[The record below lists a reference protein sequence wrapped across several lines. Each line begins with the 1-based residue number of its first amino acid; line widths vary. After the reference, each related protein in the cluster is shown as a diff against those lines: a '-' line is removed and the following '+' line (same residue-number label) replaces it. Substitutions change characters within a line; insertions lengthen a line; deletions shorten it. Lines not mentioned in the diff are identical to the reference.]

1 MSSVGTVISYPIP
14 AYSNVP
20 IEAQFYQP
28 SRFVISAIS
37 LGITT
42 IVTTSL
48 DNNYVVG
55 QLVRLLIPAP
65 YGSFQLNNVQG
76 YVISLPASNQVEI
89 GIDSSLANAYVS
101 NPFVATIT
109 GATQA
114 TDCVLT
120 VNQSVYG
127 SSVLIQNVGGMT
139 QLNNQ
144 VIPII
149 TQRSNSI
156 TLNVNSSSYSA
167 YTSGGTATAYPID
180 GRVAQI
186 IALGDVNSGASN
198 SNGRVLTSTQING
211 SFINISPN

>member
-1 MSSVGTVISYPIP
+1 MSSIGTVISYPIP

-28 SRFVISAIS
+28 SRFVISDIS
-37 LGITT
+37 LGMNT
-42 IVTTSL
+42 IVTTNVN
-48 DNNYVVG
+48 NNYVIG
-55 QLVRLLIPAP
+55 QLVRLLIPIP
-65 YGSFQLNNVQG
+65 YGSFQLNNAQG
-76 YVISLPASNQVEI
+76 YVISLPSSNQVEI
-89 GIDSSLANAYVS
+89 EIDSSQANLYIS

-114 TDCVLT
+114 TECVLT
-120 VNQSVYG
+120 VDQPVYG
-127 SSVLIQNVGGMT
+127 NSVLIQNVGGMT

-149 TQRSNSI
+149 SQNANSI
-156 TLNVNSSSYSA
+156 TLNVNSSSYNA
-167 YTSGGTATAYPID
+167 YTSGGTATAYPTD

-198 SNGRVLTSTQING
+198 ANGRALTSTQING